1 MLTNPKKPNKSL
13 APVQLELNDIVP
25 ERLYQRL
32 KQAQESIESVEQL
45 LQLRETQY
53 RELQGRLKNLEEWG
67 KLLAE
72 MPIGAT
78 LRLLQSHGKLVRVDR
93 DEVAIALSSRQ
104 LINRAKKEQQTIQAA
119 AKKVWGSQLK
129 IIWLLSGKR
138 YN

>member
-13 APVQLELNDIVP
+13 TPVQLELNDIVP

-45 LQLRETQY
+45 LQLREAQY
-53 RELQGRLKNLEEWG
+53 RELEGRLKNLEDWG

-78 LRLLQSHGKLVRVDR
+78 LRLLQSHAQLARVDR
-93 DEVAIALSSRQ
+93 DEVAIALPSRQ
-104 LINRAKKEQQTIQAA
+104 LINRAQKDQQAIQKA

-129 IIWLLSGKR
+129 ITWLQR

>member
-13 APVQLELNDIVP
+13 MSVQLELNDIVP

-32 KQAQESIESVEQL
+32 KEAQESIESVEQL

-53 RELQGRLKNLEEWG
+53 RELEGRLKNLEDWG

-78 LRLLQSHGKLVRVDR
+78 LRLLQSHAQLVRVDR
-93 DEVAIALSSRQ
+93 DKVAIALPSKQ
-104 LINRAKKEQQTIQAA
+104 LIDRAKKEQQTVRAA
-119 AKKVWGSQLK
+119 AKKVWGSHLK
-129 IIWLLSGKR
+129 ITWLLSAKR